1 MKNFYNQLYSSQYQ
15 PSAACSS
22 TFLGHDSLLAKLD
35 NENQSLCEGPITA
48 EECLA
53 ALKTFQHN
61 KTPGSDGLSAEFYL
75 HFWNDISGPLIDSLN
90 YSASVGEFSISQR
103 QGIISLIPKKNK
115 DPLLLKNWRPNTL
128 LNVDYKLATKCV
140 ARRLEKVLAQLIERD
155 QTGYIKGR
163 YIGENIPAISDI
175 IEQHENKEGMILFLD
190 F

>member
-1 MKNFYNQLYSSQYQ
+1 MKNFYNQLYSWQYQ

-35 NENQSLCEGPITA
+35 NEKQRLCEGPITA

-53 ALKTFQHN
+53 VLKIFQNN

-90 YSASVGEFSISQR
+90 YNASVDEFSISQR

-128 LNVDYKLATKCV
+128 LNVDYKLATKYI
-140 ARRLEKVLAQLIERD
+140 ARRLEKALPHLIERD

-163 YIGENIPAISDI
+163 YIGENILAISDI
-175 IEQHENKEGMILFLD
+175 IEQHENKGGMILFS
-190 F
+190 